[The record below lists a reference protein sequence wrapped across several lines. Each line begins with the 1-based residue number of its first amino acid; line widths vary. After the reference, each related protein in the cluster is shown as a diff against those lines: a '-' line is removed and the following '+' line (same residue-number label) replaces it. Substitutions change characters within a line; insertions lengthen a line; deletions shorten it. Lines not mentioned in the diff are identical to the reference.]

1 MPGKVGPRST
11 SPVHVRYHD
20 LAALLLLRRPAGATG
35 ATRAVPWHGQAGA
48 SELRALFFG
57 LRREAPPVFEVGM
70 RSKGPRLEAYILKS
84 FIQSAR
90 LYSNPV
96 LASDMRDFVMNVLR
110 RCRFA
115 ASSSSLEQLLERS
128 RPC

>member
-1 MPGKVGPRST
+1 MISLHFFCCVGQR
-11 SPVHVRYHD
+11 VQRVLRGLYHGTD
-20 LAALLLLRRPAGATG
+20 KQA
-35 ATRAVPWHGQAGA
+35 RASCG
-48 SELRALFFG
+48 LFFFG